1 MKTTFALWIILFAF
15 AGPAFG
21 GMAPYAQGI
30 LTNVEGNIV
39 DVYVV
44 FNPVMQEKGLHLLL
58 ETSTGRYVIHVC
70 PLWWDEKQ
78 KFGLSKGES
87 ITVSGSCFE
96 KKGEKNIY
104 AAKIVR
110 HDSNVPAEKRI
121 LELRDLKTGERLWFG
136 RYRPES
142 RDAEMRGRRCP
153 NQELRKSGN

>member
-1 MKTTFALWIILFAF
+1 MGLFVF
-15 AGPAFG
+15 AGPALG
-21 GMAPYAQGI
+21 GMAPYAQGT
-30 LTNVEGNIV
+30 LTDVKGDIV

-44 FNPVMQEKGLHLLL
+44 FNPVMQEKGLHLSL
-58 ETSTGRYVIHVC
+58 ETSTGRYVVHVC

-110 HDSNVPAEKRI
+110 HDSNVPAGKRV
-121 LELRDLKTGERLWFG
+121 LELRDLKTGGRLWYG

-142 RDAEMRGRRCP
+142 RNSERGGPQMRERGIS
-153 NQELRKSGN
+153 NQELRKSE